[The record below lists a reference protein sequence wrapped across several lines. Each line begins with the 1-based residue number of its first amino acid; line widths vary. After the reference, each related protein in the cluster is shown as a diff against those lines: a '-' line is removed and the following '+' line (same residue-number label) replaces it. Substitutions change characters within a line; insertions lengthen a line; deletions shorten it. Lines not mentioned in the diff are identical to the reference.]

1 LGDPLII
8 NNRPGRTFFLAAAT
22 IILSFAL
29 AYFFYQE
36 FTELAYEDGPIEW
49 LGALGFLF
57 ASVFL
62 TKKYFDSTSTHFF
75 LFGHKRNLIIILL
88 ALIMFVGFGEEIS
101 WGQRQLGIETPES
114 IKELNV
120 QGEFNLHNLEIF
132 NRRHKE
138 GGKKTGLAMF
148 LTIEVLFN
156 LFWFT
161 LCIIVPVLNS
171 KMTVAKN
178 LVAKTGFPVP
188 PIWVGGL
195 FLLTYLTF
203 KTCAVLHPGV
213 EGVMIPARGFG
224 ELKETFY
231 GLLFGLYSLQQ
242 LVKTRVR

>member
-1 LGDPLII
+1 LGELLNT
-8 NNRPGRTFFLAAAT
+8 NNRPGRTFFLPALT
-22 IILSFAL
+22 ILASFAL
-29 AYFFYQE
+29 AFVFYFG
-36 FTELAYEDGPIEW
+36 FTKLAYEDGPIEW

-57 ASVFL
+57 ASLVL
-62 TKKYFDSTSTHFF
+62 TKKYFESSPSDFF
-75 LFGHKRNLIIILL
+75 IFGHKRNLIVLLL
-88 ALIMFVGFGEEIS
+88 AIVMFVGFGEEIS

-120 QGEFNLHNLEIF
+120 QGEFNLHNLELF

-161 LCIIVPVLNS
+161 LCIAVPALNS
-171 KMTVAKN
+171 KILFFKN
-178 LVAKTGFPVP
+178 LFGKTGFPIP

-195 FLLTYLTF
+195 FLLTYVTF
-203 KTCAVLHPGV
+203 KTCAILHPGV

-242 LVKTRVR
+242 LVKTRVQ